1 MSSLPPFHRHTT
13 FTLLFLFLIIT
24 SIGPVFADEQ
34 LLANL
39 PADGIDFNSQVK
51 PVLERRCVVC
61 HGCYDAPCQLKLSSI
76 EGLQRGASKEKVYD
90 GTRISGAEPT
100 RLGIDAT
107 SAAEWRKKEFFPV
120 VSDTPGSPRENL
132 EQSTLYKLLQLKQQH
147 PQPGSGRLPKDFD
160 LGLDRDQVC
169 AKGDEFEKYARK
181 HPLWGMPYAMPNLG
195 DKEYTSLSQWVALG
209 TPAPPPPAIS
219 ATARQQ
225 ITDWE
230 AFLNGSDNKQ
240 KLVSRYLYEHLFQA
254 HLHFSNSP
262 AREFFRLVRSS
273 TPPGKPVAEIP
284 TLRPYDDPGKTPFF
298 YRLRAYHASIVAKN
312 HVVYELSPHKLA
324 RFNQLFLQPEYKV
337 DTLPSY
343 NPEITANPFDV
354 YAAIP
359 PVSRYRFL
367 LDDARFF
374 IEGFIK
380 GPVCR
385 GQIALNVI
393 EDNFWVVFFSPD
405 SDLVTLN
412 PAFLKKVAPY
422 LQIPSEDGNTFRMF
436 GAWTKYWYLLT
447 DYMNAKEKYF
457 AQLPDQTLTQAMDF
471 IWDGDDSNPNAALT
485 IFRHF
490 DSASVEHGLLGN
502 YPETAWILD
511 YPTFERIHYLLVAG
525 FNVYGNVGHQ
535 LNTRLYMDFLRME
548 GEDHFLA
555 FLPSKRRKQIRDSWY
570 AGLRSNLQ
578 THLDEPNEWLKVDKV
593 SGYRTYDVQNELYKA
608 IISHLGPDIST
619 IDYINRCPTEPCQYP
634 QDDKGT
640 LAAERNLAHIA
651 KITGADLTNVPDLSF
666 LRVRQS
672 DASKPDLAF
681 TLILNKAYKNI
692 TSMFSGND
700 DDRRDI
706 DNYTLTIL
714 KGLHGSYPNFF
725 FDIELSDLAAF
736 AKKYSAIHSEADH
749 QDFVEQYGVRR
760 TNPSFWLLAD
770 WFQDY
775 YATSEPELSGL
786 FDLNRYHNR

>member
-1 MSSLPPFHRHTT
+1 MPCFPPVYRHAT
-13 FTLLFLFLIIT
+13 FTLLFFCLLIT
-24 SIGPVFADEQ
+24 SIRPVIADEQ

-61 HGCYDAPCQLKLSSI
+61 HGCYDAPCQLKLSSLD
-76 EGLQRGASKEKVYD
+76 GLQRGASKIKVYD
-90 GTRISGAEPT
+90 GTRIRGTEPT

-107 SAAEWRKKEFFPV
+107 STAEWRKKGFFPV

-132 EQSTLYKLLQLKQQH
+132 EQSTLYQLLQLKQLH

-169 AKGDEFEKYARK
+169 AKDDEFKKYARK
-181 HPLWGMPYAMPNLG
+181 HPLWGMPYAMPNLS
-195 DKEYTSLSQWVALG
+195 DQEYTSLSQWVALG

-219 ATARQQ
+219 DAARKQ
-225 ITDWE
+225 IADWE
-230 AFLNGSDNKQ
+230 VFLNGSGKKQ
-240 KLVSRYLYEHLFQA
+240 TLVNRYLYEHLFQA
-254 HLHFSNSP
+254 HVHFSGTPS
-262 AREFFRLVRSS
+262 REFFRLVRSS
-273 TPPGKPVAEIP
+273 TPPGKPIAEIP
-284 TLRPYDDPGKTPFF
+284 TVRPYDDPGDAPFF
-298 YRLRAYHASIVAKN
+298 YRLRPYQASIVAKD
-312 HVVYELSPHKLA
+312 HVVYELSPGKLA
-324 RFNQLFLQPEYKV
+324 RFDELFLQPEYSV
-337 DTLPSY
+337 ATLPSY
-343 NPEITANPFDV
+343 KPEITSNPFKV
-354 YAAIP
+354 FAAIP
-359 PVSRYRFL
+359 PISRYRFL

-393 EDNFWVVFFSPD
+393 EDNFWVVFFNPD
-405 SDLVTLN
+405 SDLITLN
-412 PAFLKKVAPY
+412 PVFLEKMASD
-422 LQIPSEDGNTFRMF
+422 LQIPSEDGDTFRLF

-457 AQLPDQTLTQAMDF
+457 AKLPDQTLIQAMDY
-471 IWDGDDSNPNAALT
+471 IWDGNGSNPNAALT

-490 DSASVEHGLLGN
+490 DSASVEHGLLGD

-570 AGLRSNLQ
+570 KGLRSNLQ
-578 THLDEPNEWLKVDKV
+578 SHLDEPDAWLKVDKV
-593 SGYRTYDVQNELYKA
+593 TGYRTYDVQHELYKA
-608 IISHLGPDIST
+608 IIGHLGAKISS

-634 QDDKGT
+634 QDDKGV
-640 LAAERNLAHIA
+640 LAADRGLAHIA
-651 KITGADLTNVPDLSF
+651 KISGADLSIVPDLSF

-672 DASKPDLAF
+672 DASKPDLAY
-681 TLILNKAYKNI
+681 TIILNKAYKNI

-714 KGLHGSYPNFF
+714 EGLHGSYPNFF
-725 FDIELSDLAAF
+725 FDIELSELDAF
-736 AKKYSAIHSEADH
+736 TKNYSGVHTEADH
-749 QDFVEQYGVRR
+749 RQFVDKYGVRR
-760 TNPSFWLLAD
+760 TNPSFWPLAD

-775 YATSEPELSGL
+775 YAASEPELSGL
-786 FDLNRYHNR
+786 FDLNRYHNH

>member
-1 MSSLPPFHRHTT
+1 MRF
-13 FTLLFLFLIIT
+13 
-24 SIGPVFADEQ
+24 
-34 LLANL
+34 
-39 PADGIDFNSQVK
+39 
-51 PVLERRCVVC
+51 
-61 HGCYDAPCQLKLSSI
+61 
-76 EGLQRGASKEKVYD
+76 
-90 GTRISGAEPT
+90 
-100 RLGIDAT
+100 
-107 SAAEWRKKEFFPV
+107 
-120 VSDTPGSPRENL
+120 
-132 EQSTLYKLLQLKQQH
+132 KQ
-147 PQPGSGRLPKDFD
+147 
-160 LGLDRDQVC
+160 
-169 AKGDEFEKYARK
+169 YARK
-181 HPLWGMPYAMPNLG
+181 HPLWGMPYAMPNLS
-195 DKEYTSLSQWVALG
+195 DKEFTSLSRWIALG
-209 TPAPPPPAIS
+209 TPAPPPPAMS
-219 ATARQQ
+219 AAARKQ
-225 ITDWE
+225 IADWE
-230 AFLNGSDNKQ
+230 TFLNGSDNKQ

-284 TLRPYDDPGKTPFF
+284 TVRPYDDPGKTPFF
-298 YRLRAYHASIVAKN
+298 YRLHAYHASIVAKN
-312 HVVYELSPHKLA
+312 HVVYELSPDKLA
-324 RFNQLFLQPEYKV
+324 RFNQLFLQPEYSV

-343 NPEITANPFDV
+343 NPEITANPFAV

-405 SDLVTLN
+405 SDLVTLD
-412 PAFLKKVAPY
+412 PAFLKNVPQY

-471 IWDGDDSNPNAALT
+471 IWDGNGSNPNAALT
-485 IFRHF
+485 VFRHF
-490 DSASVEHGLLGN
+490 DSASVDHGLLGD

-525 FNVYGNVGHQ
+525 FNVFGNVGHQ

-570 AGLRSNLQ
+570 VGLRSTLQ
-578 THLDEPNEWLKVDKV
+578 THLDEPNEWLNIDKV
-593 SGYRTYDVQNELYKA
+593 SGYRTYDVQRELYQA
-608 IISHLGPDIST
+608 IISRLGPDIST
-619 IDYINRCPTEPCQYP
+619 VDYINRCPTEPCQYP
-634 QDDKGT
+634 EDDKGT
-640 LAAERNLAHIA
+640 LAADTNLARIA
-651 KITGADLTNVPDLSF
+651 KITGADLAIASDLSF
-666 LRVRQS
+666 LRIRQS
-672 DASKPDLAF
+672 DASKPDLAY
-681 TLILNKAYKNI
+681 TIILNRAYKNI
-692 TSMFSGND
+692 TSMFSDND

-714 KGLHGSYPNFF
+714 EGLHGSYPNFF
-725 FDIELSDLAAF
+725 FDIELSELAAF
-736 AKKYSAIHSEADH
+736 AKNYSGIHSEADH
-749 QDFVEQYGVRR
+749 RR
-760 TNPSFWLLAD
+760 FSRTLRRAPYQSFLLA
-770 WFQDY
+770 
-775 YATSEPELSGL
+775 TG
-786 FDLNRYHNR
+786 